1 VIGGLLP
8 STYNP
13 NLVSDESSRQ
23 VLVAETLREHLE
35 AHASTTVLNHDN
47 FGPVTLFRVYPD
59 GVDTFSMP
67 ERECREAGMRD
78 TVLAHNEYN
87 QLIFDLIQAD
97 ALRGIGVVV
106 SLTDCYRTSADGVPI
121 NALKSYI
128 LSPFT
133 DDQHV
138 LAVLDSIW
146 KARTALGGA

>member
-1 VIGGLLP
+1 M
-8 STYNP
+8 
-13 NLVSDESSRQ
+13 
-23 VLVAETLREHLE
+23 
-35 AHASTTVLNHDN
+35 LNHDN

-67 ERECREAGMRD
+67 EREMHEAGLRE

-87 QLIFDLIQAD
+87 QRIFDLIQDD
-97 ALRGIGVVV
+97 ALRGVGVVI
-106 SLTDCYRTSADGVPI
+106 SLTDCYRTSADGTPI

-138 LAVLDSIW
+138 IAVLDSIW
-146 KARTALGGA
+146 KAMATLRSG